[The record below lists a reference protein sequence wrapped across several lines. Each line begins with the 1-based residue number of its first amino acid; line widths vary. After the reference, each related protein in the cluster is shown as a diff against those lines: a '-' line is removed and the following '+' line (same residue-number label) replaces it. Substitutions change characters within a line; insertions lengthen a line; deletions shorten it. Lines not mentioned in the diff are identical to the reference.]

1 MTAHDASRTVRLAG
15 TLMLGALLLTGCREG
30 APGAEETPEPT
41 ASTTATSAEES
52 PSATDPEEL
61 TEEHLSQALLDI
73 LGEDTEILT
82 GDAVLAQQVLR
93 QQWGDVE
100 SAEPAECLATLVGSG
115 THEDGADAAE
125 ESATPSPDEDAAETA
140 EPSEEETPG
149 PLEEAGAMLAAAGT
163 TVDASQPG
171 SYVIEQLTVMTFES
185 PEAASEYV
193 LNQRDV
199 AIRCDTVDVTLGNG
213 TQLRAD
219 TEVTEL
225 SHHTDEALELLNSI
239 VPAEPEDDE
248 DEQGGAP
255 LPSMD
260 ISTVLVRDG
269 DQVYS
274 YLSSEPSDVG
284 VGLTFID
291 QLSESL
297 RVEES

>member
-1 MTAHDASRTVRLAG
+1 MTAHDASHMVRLAG

-30 APGAEETPEPT
+30 APGTEETPEPT
-41 ASTTATSAEES
+41 ASTTATSAEET
-52 PSATDPEEL
+52 PSATDPEDL
-61 TEEHLSQALLDI
+61 TEEHLAQALLDL

-82 GDAVLAQQVLR
+82 GEAVLAQQVLR
-93 QQWGDVE
+93 QQWSDVE

-115 THEDGADAAE
+115 SHEDGAD
-125 ESATPSPDEDAAETA
+125 TA

-149 PLEEAGAMLAAAGT
+149 PLEEAGATLAAAGT

-171 SYVIEQLTVMTFES
+171 SYIIEQLTVMTFDS

-239 VPAEPEDDE
+239 VPAESEDDE
-248 DEQGGAP
+248 EEQGSAQ

-297 RVEES
+297 RLEES

>member
-1 MTAHDASRTVRLAG
+1 MTAHDASHMVRLAG

-30 APGAEETPEPT
+30 APGTEETPEPT
-41 ASTTATSAEES
+41 ASTTATSAEET
-52 PSATDPEEL
+52 PSATDPEDL
-61 TEEHLSQALLDI
+61 TEEHLAQALLDL

-93 QQWGDVE
+93 QQWSDVE

-115 THEDGADAAE
+115 SHEDGAD
-125 ESATPSPDEDAAETA
+125 TA

-149 PLEEAGAMLAAAGT
+149 PLEEAGATLAAAGT

-171 SYVIEQLTVMTFES
+171 SYIIEQLTVMTFDS

-239 VPAEPEDDE
+239 VPAESEDDE
-248 DEQGGAP
+248 EEQGSAQ

-297 RVEES
+297 RLEES

>member
-1 MTAHDASRTVRLAG
+1 MTAHDASHTVRLAG

-30 APGAEETPEPT
+30 APGTEETPEPT
-41 ASTTATSAEES
+41 ASTTATSAEET
-52 PSATDPEEL
+52 PSATDPEDL
-61 TEEHLSQALLDI
+61 TEEHLAQALLDL

-93 QQWGDVE
+93 QQWSDVE

-115 THEDGADAAE
+115 SHEDGAD
-125 ESATPSPDEDAAETA
+125 TA

-149 PLEEAGAMLAAAGT
+149 PLEEAGATLAAAGT

-171 SYVIEQLTVMTFES
+171 SYIIEQLTVMTFDS

-199 AIRCDTVDVTLGNG
+199 AIRCATVDVTLGNG

-239 VPAEPEDDE
+239 VPAESEDDE
-248 DEQGGAP
+248 EEQGSAQ

-297 RVEES
+297 RLEES

>member
-1 MTAHDASRTVRLAG
+1 MTAHDASHTVRLAG

-30 APGAEETPEPT
+30 APGTEETPEPT
-41 ASTTATSAEES
+41 ASTTATSAEET
-52 PSATDPEEL
+52 PSATDPEDL
-61 TEEHLSQALLDI
+61 TEEHLAQALLDL

-93 QQWGDVE
+93 QQWSDVE

-115 THEDGADAAE
+115 SHEDGAD
-125 ESATPSPDEDAAETA
+125 TA

-149 PLEEAGAMLAAAGT
+149 PLEEAGATLAAAGT

-171 SYVIEQLTVMTFES
+171 SYIIEQLTVMTFDS

-239 VPAEPEDDE
+239 VPAESEDDE
-248 DEQGGAP
+248 EEQGSAQ

-297 RVEES
+297 RLEES